1 MELNKHDLSWCVRR
15 LPKVL
20 RNHIKKGSIA
30 VAGGYIRACVTG
42 EQVNDIDLFCSTKE
56 FAKKS
61 AIELVDGDEKRLHTT
76 ENAITIMG
84 IRPTAQFI
92 TRWVYDNPEDIIK
105 SFDWT
110 ICQAAFWWAKESE
123 DEENDNGRWESSCSE
138 SFYHDLASKRLIYT
152 FPNRLEAP
160 GGSILRVLKYYQRGY
175 RITLDSFAG
184 VISRVVAGV
193 DFTRSGS
200 SCIVDESGNL
210 DAAQFHKVIKGLLEE
225 VDPNVDPDHIL
236 QDIE

>member
-20 RNHIKKGSIA
+20 RNQIKKGSIA

-56 FAKKS
+56 YAKK
-61 AIELVDGDEKRLHTT
+61 AALELVENDENRLYET
-76 ENAITIMG
+76 ENAITIRG
-84 IRPTAQFI
+84 IKPTIQFI
-92 TRWVYDNPEDIIK
+92 TRWVYGNPEDIIK

-110 ICQAAFWWAKESE
+110 ICQAAFWWMNYS
-123 DEENDNGRWESSCSE
+123 DDTGIQDHWESCCSE
-138 SFYHDLASKRLIYT
+138 SFYPDLAAKRLIYT

-184 VISRVVAGV
+184 VISRVAAGV
-193 DFTRSGS
+193 DFARSGS
-200 SCIVDESGNL
+200 SCIIDESGRIDVL
-210 DAAQFHKVIKGLLEE
+210 QFHKVIKGLLEE

-236 QDIE
+236 QDVE